1 MSKPRPK
8 SMVRR
13 HRWDVTV
20 RTIALAAGLPT
31 RLVRG
36 HVNAGKVRPWDT
48 ASLTAYVQ
56 GQRAMREAQG
66 VTQGP
71 AAQEGSKP

>member
-20 RTIALAAGLPT
+20 RSIALAAGLPT

-36 HVNAGKVRPWDT
+36 HVNAGRFRPWDT
-48 ASLTAYVQ
+48 ASLTAYVSPV
-56 GQRAMREAQG
+56 A
-66 VTQGP
+66 
-71 AAQEGSKP
+71 